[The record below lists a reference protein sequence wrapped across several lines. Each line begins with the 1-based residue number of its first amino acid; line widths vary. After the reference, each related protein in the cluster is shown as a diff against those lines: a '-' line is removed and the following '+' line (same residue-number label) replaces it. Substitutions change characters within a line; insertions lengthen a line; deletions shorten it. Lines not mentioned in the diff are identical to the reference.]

1 LAEQDSTEV
10 LIRDGWFRVHLSSN
24 NMEASLTLEPPVG
37 EGKWPSKADALE
49 ALRTQNIVYGV
60 MEDAIDN
67 LIEQHLP
74 ESVLVAKGR
83 PAQAGRDAEIK
94 LFFEIGSLWKF
105 INNDD
110 ADKVD
115 YRDVQTL
122 QNVTAGEV
130 IGEKIPATEGSPGT
144 NVCGREIPPIKGKDK
159 VIRVGKNAY
168 LSGDGLKI
176 ISKIDGEPSCVQNQI
191 NVNPVHEIRGDV
203 NFKSGNINFLGSLI
217 IHGNVDSGFRVEA
230 EGDITIMGSAEAA
243 GLKAGG
249 NIAVR
254 GGIIGRDK
262 SYIECEGDFT
272 AKYLE
277 HVKIDCGGSVY
288 AKEAIMHCE
297 VNADVNVIVETGKGL
312 IVGGAIRAGELISAK
327 TVGSRFGTTTELET
341 GVRPKLK
348 LESEQLD
355 TAIQNHNESL
365 EKAEKAI
372 VLLERIPRLPPDRQ
386 EMYQTLLKTVVTVKE
401 QLAQAEAR
409 RKEVM
414 EEILVLSKSRGRVKV
429 KEILYP
435 GVRATIAGVTT
446 ITRDEYK
453 YVLLAYNE
461 GEVQIQTYR

>member
-1 LAEQDSTEV
+1 MAEEVSTEV
-10 LIRDGWFRVHLSSN
+10 LARDGWFRVHLSRN

-37 EGKWPSKADALE
+37 EGKWPTKADALE
-49 ALRTQNIVYGV
+49 ALRVQNVVYGV

-67 LIEQHLP
+67 LIAGRLP
-74 ESVLVAKGR
+74 ESVTVAKGQ
-83 PAQAGRDAEIK
+83 PAQPGRDAEIR
-94 LFFEIGSLWKF
+94 LLFEIGSLWKF
-105 INNDD
+105 NDKA

-122 QNVTAGEV
+122 QNVTVGEV

-144 NVCGREIPPIKGKDK
+144 NVCGSEIPPVKGKDK
-159 VIRVGKNAY
+159 VVRVGKNVY
-168 LSGDGLKI
+168 LSEDGLKI
-176 ISKIDGEPSCVQNQI
+176 ISKINGEPSWRQNQI

-203 NFKSGNINFLGSLI
+203 NFESGNINFLGSLV
-217 IHGNVDSGFRVEA
+217 IHGDVDSGFRVEA
-230 EGDITIMGSAEAA
+230 EGDMTIMGSVEAA
-243 GLKAGG
+243 DLKAGG
-249 NIAVR
+249 NIAIR

-262 SYIECEGDFT
+262 SNICCEGDFT

-297 VNADVNVIVETGKGL
+297 VNADGNVIVETGKGL
-312 IVGGAIRAGELISAK
+312 IVGGVVRAGELISAK

-348 LESEQLD
+348 LELEQLE
-355 TAIQNHNESL
+355 TSIQNYDVSL
-365 EKAEKAI
+365 EKAEKTI

-386 EMYQTLLKTVVTVKE
+386 EMYQTLLKTVVAVQE

-409 RKEVM
+409 RKAIM
-414 EEILVLSKSRGRVKV
+414 EEIMIFSKSRGRIKV

-435 GVRATIAGVTT
+435 GVRATIAGATT
-446 ITRDEYK
+446 ITRDECK

-461 GEVQIQTYR
+461 GEVQIQTFR